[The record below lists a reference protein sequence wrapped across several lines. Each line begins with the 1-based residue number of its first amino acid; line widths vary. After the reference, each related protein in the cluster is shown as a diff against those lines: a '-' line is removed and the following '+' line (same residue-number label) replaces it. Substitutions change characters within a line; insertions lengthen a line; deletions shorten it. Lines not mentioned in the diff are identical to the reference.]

1 MEQVV
6 NFLTYWLRALFDV
19 VSGLV
24 GKAVGL
30 FEWPAELIGIRAELL
45 AVALLCVCMLA
56 LWRAMGGYFD

>member
-6 NFLTYWLRALFDV
+6 DFLTRWLRALFEV

-24 GKAVGL
+24 GQAVGL
-30 FEWPAELIGIRAELL
+30 FAWPAELIGIRPELL
-45 AVALLCVCMLA
+45 AVGLLCLAMLA